1 MKFWLMVPWTSA
13 EDMMAIAQAA
23 DERRFEGIMGADHGF
38 IPQSMAA
45 DYPYTDDGKPP
56 ISGDMPYPEVWT
68 TIAAMAAVTRQIK
81 FSTAVYVLPLRNPI
95 EIAKATG
102 TIARISN
109 NRLVLGA
116 GVGWMKEEFDVYGED
131 FKTRGK
137 RMNECIEILR
147 AIWAGGYVEY
157 HGEYYDFAPLQIAPE
172 PSEPVP
178 IILGGASKPALRR
191 AGKYAQGWMGNGNTA
206 DEMPDI
212 FATLNQARAEHNR
225 QDEAFEIILAMKDN
239 PSVDALKA
247 YQSQGATATV
257 LGFPDHTMSVDKKI
271 KFLDALTG
279 YMEQF

>member
-23 DERRFEGIMGADHGF
+23 DERGFEGIMGADHGF

-68 TIAAMAAVTRQIK
+68 TIAAMAAVTRQLK

-212 FATLNQARAEHNR
+212 FATLNQALAEHNR

>member
-13 EDMMAIAQAA
+13 EDMMAIAKAA
-23 DERRFEGIMGADHGF
+23 DERGFEGIMGADHGF

-68 TIAAMAAVTRQIK
+68 TIAAMAAVTKQIK

-95 EIAKATG
+95 EVAKATG

-116 GVGWMKEEFDVYGED
+116 GVGWMKEEFDVYGEE

-157 HGEYYDFAPLQIAPE
+157 HGEHYDFAPLQIAPE

-191 AGKYAQGWMGNGNTA
+191 AGKYAQGWMGNGNTKV
-206 DEMPDI
+206 EMPEI
-212 FATLNQARAEHNR
+212 FATLNQSRAEHNKT
-225 QDEAFEIILAMKDN
+225 DEAFEIILAMKDN
-239 PSVDALKA
+239 PSVDELKA
-247 YQSQGATATV
+247 YQAQGATATV
-257 LGFPDHTMSVDKKI
+257 LGFPDHTMSVDQKV
-271 KFLDALTG
+271 KFLDALVG
-279 YMEQF
+279 YMGQF